1 MLPKKKR
8 VTKEQ
13 FLIIMKKGGTLSTPL
28 SRYIAQNTP
37 QYAFVAPKSVA
48 KTAVERNRLRRQG
61 YNSLR
66 GFILKPYAGIF
77 FYKKEAKNA
86 TSLEVKEDI
95 SKILSKLK

>member
-1 MLPKKKR
+1 
-8 VTKEQ
+8 
-13 FLIIMKKGGTLSTPL
+13 MKKGGTLSTPL
-28 SRYIAQNTP
+28 FVFRYIAQNTP

-95 SKILSKLK
+95 YKILSKLK